1 MPSVG
6 ESTVGEKCSKVYLFW
21 KSGVVFVLNVEM
33 YFFVALRLHCFTS
46 SNVGVSTA
54 EDPSVDGCL
63 WHCSSEKLVA
73 KRSSQETVVDGWR
86 RKQRDRILRYK
97 LQDVTRTRMTRH
109 LREVHFT
116 RSSRL

>member
-21 KSGVVFVLNVEM
+21 KSGVFC
-33 YFFVALRLHCFTS
+33 LRLHCFTS

-73 KRSSQETVVDGWR
+73 KRSSQEMVVDGWR